1 MTGTVQTHNEAQ
13 IRRLMDDKATAMR
26 ARDAE
31 AVVAQYAPE
40 AVKYDLAPPLQK
52 LGPEAHDVNGL
63 KAWFSGF
70 DGDIDF
76 EIRDLSVT
84 ASDDL
89 AYCHSLNALTATP
102 YGAPDS
108 FTLWFRSTVC
118 LRKIDDSWLIAHEH
132 SSTPFY
138 MDGSFKAAVDL
149 QP

>member
-13 IRRLMDDKATAMR
+13 LRRLMDDKAAAMR

-31 AVVAQYAPE
+31 ALVAQYAPD
-40 AVKYDLAPPLQK
+40 AVEFDLAPPLQK
-52 LGPEAHDVNGL
+52 TGQDVHDVTGL

-70 DGDIDF
+70 EGDIDF
-76 EIRDLSVT
+76 EVRDLRVT
-84 ASDDL
+84 PSEDV

-102 YGAPDS
+102 YGAPDA

-118 LRKIDDSWLIAHEH
+118 LRKVDGSWLITHEH
-132 SSTPFY
+132 VSTPFY